1 MAKKYSIGLLI
12 VFSLLFGVLAVCALG
27 NTVLPTTSTI
37 LIDGEESAVR
47 AYNINDRNYF
57 QLRDLGAEVGFGVDW
72 DSEND
77 TVLIFTDGVT
87 EKPETTKDDEIELTA
102 VKTASKILVDGEEAD
117 IEAYNVN
124 GRNYF
129 QLRDLGEAVGF
140 EVDWDE
146 ENNTVLINTKEEELP
161 TNGPTEKPSTP
172 VPTKKPSPEPT
183 RSPEPTSAPTTAP
196 ASHGSVGVVELNGL
210 TITVN
215 GWIKWQMTDSLDY
228 EMHDFIY
235 VVYTVENNSQATYR
249 GSDIV
254 KGLVCENNK
263 TFEPLNMKELYDRIG
278 AHLFEEMG
286 FHDLIPSGKTTK
298 SLALFIV
305 NKYEKITHIRLAGG
319 DSEHVN
325 VRIDGLEKSLEDS
338 AVLFN

>member
-12 VFSLLFGVLAVCALG
+12 VFSLLFGVLAVCTLG

-146 ENNTVLINTKEEELP
+146 ENNTVLISTKEEELP

-172 VPTKKPSPEPT
+172 VPTKEPT
-183 RSPEPTSAPTTAP
+183 RSPDPTSAPATVSPEFIGT
-196 ASHGSVGVVELNGL
+196 VEFQGR
-210 TITVN
+210 TVTVTSWMRSQTHTPYN
-215 GWIKWQMTDSLDY
+215 PETS
-228 EMHDFIY
+228 EFIF
-235 VVYTVENNSQATYR
+235 VLYTVENHSGGSYY
-249 GSDIV
+249 SDII
-254 KGLVCENNK
+254 KDLVCENNK
-263 TFEPLNMKELYDRIG
+263 TYKQLDTRDVFDNPGFKQHTDMRDELIAIFVVDKG
-278 AHLFEEMG
+278 
-286 FHDLIPSGKTTK
+286 
-298 SLALFIV
+298 
-305 NKYEKITHIRLAGG
+305 EKITHITLTNGNA
-319 DSEHVN
+319 DEVK
-325 VRIDGLEKSLEDS
+325 VRIDSLEIVS
-338 AVLFN
+338 Y